1 VNQSQIDQRHDQ
13 PQSQRLAKGL
23 GRVLP
28 LGVLALLA
36 GCQLA
41 PPKECAV
48 HPLGV
53 VRAEQ
58 RDDAERF
65 GDLVATLQPE
75 IKALLPDTPDR
86 STEVWV
92 QKQLASRRGQRV
104 PLNVKGFT
112 LISEDHSRGRIHLRE
127 DVDHPEWFLAHELV
141 HALLGETWKTLPAV
155 LEEGLADVVAAELRP
170 ELAPRI
176 RALRAIEASLYLG
189 RLKLVISHS
198 GIGYRAGNGPLEIWF
213 HYDEPRD
220 TLAIQDALTPDT
232 YAFRERFGDM
242 DDALYGVGFLIVQRL
257 RDRIGYEGLHE
268 LCLRA
273 ASEGREAIDPAEQL
287 RLAGLDQRNGLLEA
301 AYGALGRPEFDAWV
315 ELLPHFHAE
324 LLTELFA
331 PTYGHLSAEQFSA
344 QVNPALELGDGSS
357 VHPLRH
363 PRVWAEFLLR
373 WPGPTAGESSRATP

>member
-1 VNQSQIDQRHDQ
+1 MNQIQIDRCSHDHAT
-13 PQSQRLAKGL
+13 PSLRSRFA
-23 GRVLP
+23 RA
-28 LGVLALLA
+28 LALGGALALA
-36 GCQLA
+36 GCQVA

-48 HPLGV
+48 HPMGV
-53 VRAEQ
+53 VRAEE
-58 RDDAERF
+58 RDDAERY
-65 GDLVATLQPE
+65 GELVATLQPE

-86 STEVWV
+86 ATEVWV
-92 QKQLASRRGQRV
+92 QKNLASRRGQRV

-112 LISEDHSRGRIHLRE
+112 LIAEDHSRGRIHLRE

-141 HALLGETWKTLPAV
+141 HALLGESWKTLPAV
-155 LEEGLADVVAAELRP
+155 LEEGLADVVAAQLRP
-170 ELAPRI
+170 ALAPRI

-189 RLKLVISHS
+189 RLKLVINHS
-198 GIGYRAGNGPLEIWF
+198 GIGYPAGNGPLEIWF

-220 TLAIQDALTPDT
+220 KLAIQDALTPDT

-242 DDALYGVGFLIVQRL
+242 DDALYGVGFLIVERL
-257 RDRIGYEGLHE
+257 RERIGYNGLHE

-273 ASEGREAIDPAEQL
+273 AREGREAIDPAEQL
-287 RLAGLDQRNGLLEA
+287 RVAGLDRRDGLLEA
-301 AYGALGRPEFDAWV
+301 AYQTLGRPEFDAWV

-331 PTYGHLSAEQFSA
+331 PTYGHLSAEQFAA
-344 QVNPALELGDGSS
+344 QVDPTLQLGDGAA

-373 WPGPTAGESSRATP
+373 WPDSTPTAEQRN